1 MSVSYSTL
9 ARYIFRSLGRR
20 TIKGRNSL
28 ASDWRGSKGI
38 TKKGEGYTDGR
49 VSCAQ
54 DSSRA

>member
-28 ASDWRGSKGI
+28 ASDWRGSKGT

-49 VSCAQ
+49 VS
-54 DSSRA
+54 